1 MVLFHKSSAAPKSS
15 SVVFYRITEGPCDMS
30 GSPNVVSELVPH
42 VPEFPWEGVRAE
54 LANQASRASVPF
66 FPVPLCVE

>member
-1 MVLFHKSSAAPKSS
+1 MSS
-15 SVVFYRITEGPCDMS
+15 SPS
-30 GSPNVVSELVPH
+30 GVSALVPH
-42 VPEFPWEGVRAE
+42 VPEFQWEGVRAE